1 MTHKITIL
9 NGPNLNML
17 GLREPELYG
26 HKTLDDV
33 QTDCET
39 LARDLGANLT
49 FLQSN
54 YEGQLIEW
62 IQNARTEADGIIINP
77 AGLSHTSVALLDA
90 LHLFEGPVIEVHI
103 SNILKREAFRHHSY
117 VSLRADGAIIGCGT
131 RGYSMALR
139 QVVAIL
145 TESK

>member
-1 MTHKITIL
+1 M
-9 NGPNLNML
+9 
-17 GLREPELYG
+17 
-26 HKTLDDV
+26 
-33 QTDCET
+33 
-39 LARDLGANLT
+39 
-49 FLQSN
+49 
-54 YEGQLIEW
+54 
-62 IQNARTEADGIIINP
+62 
-77 AGLSHTSVALLDA
+77 LLDA

-117 VSLRADGAIIGCGT
+117 VSHRADGAIIGCGT